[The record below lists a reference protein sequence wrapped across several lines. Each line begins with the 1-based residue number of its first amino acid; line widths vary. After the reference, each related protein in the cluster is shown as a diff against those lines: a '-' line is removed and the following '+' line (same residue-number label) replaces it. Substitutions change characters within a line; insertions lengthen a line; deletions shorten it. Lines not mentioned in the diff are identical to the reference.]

1 MNNFDSN
8 NFVSGNMQ
16 SNSDLI
22 GLQNMQM
29 AQSNQE
35 NQIGGFKGQYPQNQL
50 DLNQT

>member
-16 SNSDLI
+16 NANDLI

-29 AQSNQE
+29 A
-35 NQIGGFKGQYPQNQL
+35 
-50 DLNQT
+50 